1 MPEQD
6 PLDDVL
12 DVVAPDPETPEETP
26 EETEIATI
34 SKTDLARLM
43 QQAEQSES
51 LAGQVSSLAEQ
62 LTSLNARQVAPVPT
76 VPTTAASIT
85 TEELFADP
93 QAALKKVIGGM
104 LQEYAPMVEQ
114 FAGNY
119 AGVSI
124 DSFKKDKKG
133 DDPLYAGVAP
143 LFDKQVG
150 TLNKS
155 WLGQL
160 KSDQLAEVLTT
171 AYDAAYGKYVQ
182 EQARKKRAAKPTNL
196 GGGGGA
202 GVTPKGRTLADIDPA
217 AYHMAV
223 QGGWT
228 QEQVDEFTKELL
240 SSQETE

>member
-26 EETEIATI
+26 EETEVATI

-119 AGVSI
+119 AG
-124 DSFKKDKKG
+124 
-133 DDPLYAGVAP
+133 
-143 LFDKQVG
+143 VG